1 MTLPDASSLPQPQP
15 QPHYHGHRQRLR
27 ERFLKEPTTLPDYE
41 ILELVLYWI
50 YPRRDV
56 KALAK
61 NLLLQHGNL
70 HRLLHAPQV
79 DCPMPLVSAL
89 RVVGEF
95 SRRVLSHDLR
105 QGSLLNNSQRV
116 IDYCHLV
123 MAQSDIEQFRLFFLD
138 RKYHLISDD
147 VQQGGTLDQVS
158 LYPREV
164 VKRALA
170 VNAASLIMVH
180 NHPSGDPTPSRA
192 DIELT
197 QHLKASLLPF
207 SIRVLDH
214 FIIGKKGYFS
224 FREQG
229 ILE

>member
-1 MTLPDASSLPQPQP
+1 MLAEKTTT
-15 QPHYHGHRQRLR
+15 PHYLGHRQRLK
-27 ERFLKEPTTLPDYE
+27 ERFLKDPSSMPDYE
-41 ILELVLYWI
+41 ILELMLYWI

-61 NLLLQHGNL
+61 TLLIQHGNL
-70 HRLLHAPQV
+70 HRMVHAPLP
-79 DCPMPLVSAL
+79 DCPSSLVVSL
-89 RVVGEF
+89 RLVGEI
-95 SRRVLSHDLR
+95 SRRVLHHELR
-105 QGSLLNNSQRV
+105 QEPLLNHSQRV

-123 MAQSDIEQFRLFFLD
+123 MAQSDVEQFRLFFLD
-138 RKYHLISDD
+138 RKYFLISDD
-147 VQQGGTLDQVS
+147 VQSSGTLDQVS

-170 VNAASLIMVH
+170 INAACLIMVH

-197 QHLKASLLPF
+197 THLKSSLLPF
-207 SIRVLDH
+207 NIRVLDH

-229 ILE
+229 MMGE

>member
-1 MTLPDASSLPQPQP
+1 MTLAQNTPPS
-15 QPHYHGHRQRLR
+15 PHYHGHRQRLKD
-27 ERFLKEPTTLPDYE
+27 RFIKDPTSLPDYE

-56 KALAK
+56 KAWAK
-61 NLLLQHGNL
+61 TLLLQHGSL
-70 HRLLHAPQV
+70 HRLMHAPQE
-79 DCPMPLVSAL
+79 DCPPSLQVALVLISEYA
-89 RVVGEF
+89 
-95 SRRVLSHDLR
+95 RRVMHYDLK
-105 QGSLLNNSQRV
+105 QTSLLNNSQRV
-116 IDYCHLV
+116 VDYCHLL
-123 MAQSDIEQFRLFFLD
+123 MAQNDVEQFRLFFLD
-138 RKYHLISDD
+138 RKYYLISDD
-147 VQQGGTLDQVS
+147 IQTGGTLDQIS

-170 VNAASLIMVH
+170 VNAAFLIMVH

-197 QHLKASLLPF
+197 NHLKSSLLPF
-207 SIRVLDH
+207 NIRVLDH

-229 ILE
+229 LISD

>member
-1 MTLPDASSLPQPQP
+1 MLAEHTSSK
-15 QPHYHGHRQRLR
+15 PHYYGHRQRLK
-27 ERFLKEPTTLPDYE
+27 ERFLKDPISIPDYE
-41 ILELVLYWI
+41 LLELVLYWI

-61 NLLLQHGNL
+61 TLLLEHGNL
-70 HRLLHAPQV
+70 HHLIREPEANSSPSLLVMLRL
-79 DCPMPLVSAL
+79 M
-89 RVVGEF
+89 GEV
-95 SRRVLSHDLR
+95 SRRVLLYELKQDT
-105 QGSLLNNSQRV
+105 LLNNSQRV
-116 IDYCHLV
+116 IDYCHLL
-123 MAQSDIEQFRLFFLD
+123 MAQSDVEQFRLFFLD
-138 RKYHLISDD
+138 RKYFLISED
-147 VQQGGTLDQVS
+147 VHSGGTLDQVA

-192 DIELT
+192 DVELT
-197 QHLKASLLPF
+197 THLKSSLLPF
-207 SIRVLDH
+207 NIRVLDH

-229 ILE
+229 MMGE

>member
-1 MTLPDASSLPQPQP
+1 MLAEHITTK
-15 QPHYHGHRQRLR
+15 PHYHGHRQRLK
-27 ERFLKEPTTLPDYE
+27 ERFLKDSISMPDYE
-41 ILELVLYWI
+41 LVELVLYGI

-61 NLLLQHGNL
+61 TLLLQHGNL
-70 HRLLHAPQV
+70 HRLIHAPNAN
-79 DCPMPLVSAL
+79 CPPSLHVML
-89 RVVGEF
+89 RLMGEV
-95 SRRVLSHDLR
+95 SRRVLLHDVK
-105 QGSLLNNSQRV
+105 QGTLLNNSQRV
-116 IDYCHLV
+116 IDYCHLL
-123 MAQSDIEQFRLFFLD
+123 MAQSDVEQFRLFFLD
-138 RKYHLISDD
+138 RKYFLISED
-147 VQQGGTLDQVS
+147 VHSGGTLDQVA

-164 VKRALA
+164 VKQALA

-197 QHLKASLLPF
+197 AHLKSSLLPF
-207 SIRVLDH
+207 NIRVLDH

-229 ILE
+229 MMGE

>member
-1 MTLPDASSLPQPQP
+1 MTSAQTSPT
-15 QPHYHGHRQRLR
+15 PHYYGHRQRLK
-27 ERFLKEPTTLPDYE
+27 ERFVKDPISMPDYE

-61 NLLLQHGNL
+61 TLLVQHGSL
-70 HRLLHAPQV
+70 HRLIHAPQS
-79 DCPMPLVSAL
+79 DCPMPLVATL

-95 SRRVLSHDLR
+95 SRRVLHHDLK

-116 IDYCHLV
+116 IDYCHLT
-123 MAQSDIEQFRLFFLD
+123 MAQSDVEQFRLFFLD
-138 RKYHLISDD
+138 RKYFLISDD
-147 VQQGGTLDQVS
+147 VQHGGTLDQVS

-192 DIELT
+192 DIDLT
-197 QHLKASLLPF
+197 KHLKSSLLPF
-207 SIRVLDH
+207 NIHVLDH

-229 ILE
+229 MMGE